1 MALIGAVSGLGV
13 LWFAGSAMTRA
24 SNTQVADF
32 APPVLPLR
40 IASTPE
46 ISLAG
51 SYWPRRA
58 NSSEDSPA
66 ILLLHGNG
74 GNRNDVAETADW
86 LHAQG
91 YAVLAI
97 DFRGHGNS
105 TPSAK
110 SFGLR
115 EAQDAHAAYAW
126 LRQKHPKAKIG
137 VIGFSLGGAA
147 AVLGSSGPLPADVMV
162 LESVY
167 PDIRHAIRNR
177 LSVHLGSLP
186 ALVMEPLLSLQSW
199 PRFGV
204 APGAISP
211 ITGVAKVKAPV
222 MIVGGG
228 NDVYTPPTETQAMFD
243 AAHRNGEMWV
253 LDGLS
258 HDEVVH
264 SAPAAFRLKLLS
276 FLDRHLRPSAN
287 AHEKGGT
294 VASPAPLGVQ

>member
-1 MALIGAVSGLGV
+1 
-13 LWFAGSAMTRA
+13 MTRPG
-24 SNTQVADF
+24 NTPVADF
-32 APPVLPLR
+32 APPVLSIR
-40 IASTPE
+40 IASTPG

-51 SYWPRRA
+51 SYWPGKPEARG
-58 NSSEDSPA
+58 DSPV

-74 GNRNDVAETADW
+74 GNRRDVSETADW
-86 LHAQG
+86 LNAQG

-97 DFRGHGNS
+97 DFRGHGSS
-105 TPSAK
+105 TAATK

-126 LRQKHPKAKIG
+126 LRQKHPRAKIG

-147 AVLGSSGPLPADVMV
+147 AVLGSSGPLPADAMV

-177 LSVHLGSLP
+177 LSTHLGPLP

-199 PRFGV
+199 PRFRVG
-204 APGAISP
+204 PGAISP
-211 ITGVAKVKAPV
+211 ITGLARVKAPV

-228 NDVYTPPTETQAMFD
+228 NDAYTPPAETRAMFD
-243 AAHRNGEMWV
+243 AAHRHGEMWV

-276 FLDRHLRPSAN
+276 FLDRNLRPN
-287 AHEKGGT
+287 ASVHEKGGT
-294 VASPAPLGVQ
+294 VASPAPLGVR